1 MRRYIT
7 EITEGP
13 LETGMASPG
22 ENDLSSPGDNDSVS
36 VSAAL
41 LQCGVCLQV
50 LCQPVTLVCG
60 HTFCRGCLFRAFSR
74 NAKKCP
80 SCRSLVVIHAEAAS
94 ENVLLRELA
103 MAVNPEQY
111 RLRSHE
117 TTKELSGVGLEL
129 PVFIYSEL
137 LFPGASLNLHLFETR
152 YKILAK
158 RAVESNRKFAYHC
171 PPYGPNELL
180 GIGAVVIICH
190 VVEARFLPDGRCM
203 LEARLVSRAAVTEH
217 WVEEGTGELSNVRVA
232 PLSDKTMSAEEEKA
246 ATGAART
253 AADRWNA
260 LSEGERQVMLQ
271 IAGPPPQPRDL
282 SQYSLWV
289 AAVAASS
296 DSGFWPSISLEEQR
310 LLLEGTD
317 TLLRL
322 EKSMPFFATQVGGRG
337 RGGLSHL
344 NRAYREGKWVQGLCT
359 LVGMG
364 IFMASICG
372 SQTLSLSMRVGVGI
386 VGSMVCL
393 MIYYGT
399 MRR

>member
-1 MRRYIT
+1 
-7 EITEGP
+7 
-13 LETGMASPG
+13 MAS
-22 ENDLSSPGDNDSVS
+22 LGDNDAVS
-36 VSAAL
+36 VSATL

-80 SCRSLVVIHAEAAS
+80 SCRSLVVIHAESAS

-111 RLRSHE
+111 RLRSDE
-117 TTKELSGVGLEL
+117 TTKELAGAGLEL

-137 LFPGASLNLHLFETR
+137 LFPGATLNLHLFEPR

-158 RAVESNRKFAYHC
+158 RAVESDRKFAYHC
-171 PPYGPNELL
+171 PPYGPQELL
-180 GIGAVVIICH
+180 GVGTVVIIAH

-203 LEARLVSRAAVTEH
+203 LEARLVSRASVTEH
-217 WVEEGTGELSNVRVA
+217 SVEEGTGELSHVRVA
-232 PLSDKTMSAEEEKA
+232 PLFDKPMSAEEEKA
-246 ATGAART
+246 ATGVAQT
-253 AADRWNA
+253 AADRWNS
-260 LSEGERQVMLQ
+260 LSEGERQVMQQ
-271 IAGPPPQPRDL
+271 IAGPPPQPRDI
-282 SQYSLWV
+282 SQYSMWV

-296 DSGFWPSISLEEQR
+296 ESGFWPSISLEEQR

-317 TLLRL
+317 TLPRL
-322 EKSMPFFATQVGGRG
+322 EKSLAFFATQNGGPGARPG

-359 LVGMG
+359 LVGLG
-364 IFMASICG
+364 IFIASICG
-372 SQTLSLSMRVGVGI
+372 SPQLGLSMRVGVGI

-393 MIYYGT
+393 LIYYGT